1 MKENSLKDYIKSLG
15 ASKVGFADLTSIE
28 AGARKNM
35 DYGIAIGISLNP
47 DVIEGISE
55 GPTREYYGEYKRVN
69 KLLDEIVLSCVK
81 YINSL
86 GYNAIGQ
93 TTTYVAE
100 DDNLTTPLP
109 HKTVATRAGL
119 GWIGKNALLITTE
132 YGSAIRISSIL
143 TDMMLVTDTPI
154 NTSSCGKC
162 TKCTEACPASGIK
175 GKLWNINI
183 TREELIDPFK
193 CRKKARELLK
203 QNIGIESAICGK
215 CINVCPFTKRYI
227 INSLK

>member
-15 ASKVGFADLTSIE
+15 ASKVGFADLTSIK
-28 AGARKNM
+28 ADARKNM

-55 GPTREYYGEYKRVN
+55 GPRREYYDEYKRVN
-69 KLLDEIVLSCVK
+69 KLLDEIVLSSVK

-93 TTTYVAE
+93 TTTYVTE

-109 HKTVATRAGL
+109 HKTVATRGGL

-132 YGSAIRISSIL
+132 YGPAVRISSIL
-143 TDMMLVTDTPI
+143 TDMVLAADTPVNI
-154 NTSSCGKC
+154 SKCGKC
-162 TKCTEACPASGIK
+162 TNCVDVCPASAIK

-183 TREELIDPFK
+183 TREELIDPFS

-215 CINVCPFTKRYI
+215 CINACPFTKRYI